1 MWLSLMFMFTPSRD
15 RIFTDLQQMVA
26 FESVHGDDSVRAQYE
41 ASAEWVKNAFLG
53 VGASAEIIEGVDK
66 SLAILGEVPGD
77 PNNNRTVLLYAHHD
91 IIALGS
97 REDWDNEPLEITER
111 DGRWWGRGTADCKG
125 HIAMH
130 LEVLRLIKDEPNLPT
145 IKFVIEGSEEN
156 GGLGLKQL
164 LEDRPELF
172 EAEAIF
178 VVDTGNTEP
187 GAPSVITLQRGS
199 AQIRV
204 QCDTMDGPVHSGK
217 FGGAAPDAVAALIRS
232 LDSIRDDTG
241 RCIIDGVDCTGDW
254 DGEEYP
260 EDKFRLDAGLLEGT
274 ELPDGD
280 IASFIWAR
288 PAVTITGF
296 SSTPVEDAVNAVP
309 ATAQAHLNL
318 RVPPRQRNSK
328 GKRITTA
335 KTANLLIEHLQNH
348 TPWGAQLS
356 AEVLAINRAYRAEED
371 GEVLNL
377 LRECMSDAYGVDASE
392 IGTGGSIPLTV
403 ELHEAFPDAEIA
415 LFGAADLTS
424 NIHSPQESVDPSEI
438 EQMAITE
445 ALFLTRFR

>member
-1 MWLSLMFMFTPSRD
+1 MAKLFFMFSPSRK
-15 RIFTDLQQMVA
+15 RILDDLTQMVA
-26 FESVHGDDSVRAQYE
+26 FESVHADSSLREQYE
-41 ASAEWVKNAFLG
+41 ACAQWVHDAFVE
-53 VGASAEIIEGVDK
+53 VGAHTEIVEGIDK
-66 SLAILGEVPGD
+66 SLAILGEIPGD
-77 PNNNRTVLLYAHHD
+77 PANERAVLLYAHHD
-91 IIALGS
+91 IVPLGP
-97 REDWDNEPLEITER
+97 REEWDHEPLEVTPR

-156 GGLGLKQL
+156 GGLGLKDL
-164 LEDRPELF
+164 LEHRPELF

-187 GAPSVITLQRGS
+187 GVPSIVTLQRGS

-204 QCDTMDGPVHSGK
+204 HCETMEAPVHSGK
-217 FGGAAPDAVAALIRS
+217 FGGAAVDAVAALIRT
-232 LDSIRDDTG
+232 LDSVRDEEG
-241 RCIIDGVDCTGDW
+241 RCIIDGVDCTGEW
-254 DGEEYP
+254 DGGEYP
-260 EDKFRLDAGLLEGT
+260 EEKFRADTGMLDST
-274 ELPDGD
+274 ELPEGD

-296 SSTPVEDAVNAVP
+296 SSTPVEDAINAVP
-309 ATAQAHLNL
+309 ATAHAHLNL
-318 RVPPRQRNSK
+318 RVPPRQRNSA

-335 KTANLLIEHLQNH
+335 KTAKLLIEHLQRH
-348 TPWGAQLS
+348 TPWGAQVN
-356 AEVLAINRAYRAEED
+356 AEILAINRSYAAD
-371 GEVLNL
+371 DKGEVLDL
-377 LRECMSDAYGVDASE
+377 LRTCMSDAYGMDASE

-403 ELHEAFPDAEIA
+403 ELHEAFPDSEIA

-424 NIHSPQESVDPSEI
+424 AIHSPQESVDPLEI
-438 EQMAITE
+438 ERMVHTE

>member
-1 MWLSLMFMFTPSRD
+1 MFSPSRK
-15 RIFTDLQQMVA
+15 RILADLTQMVA
-26 FESVHGDDSVRAQYE
+26 FESVHADSSLREQYKACAQ
-41 ASAEWVKNAFLG
+41 WVHDAFVE
-53 VGASAEIIEGVDK
+53 VGAHTEIVEGIDK
-66 SLAILGEVPGD
+66 SLAILGEIPGD
-77 PNNNRTVLLYAHHD
+77 PANKRTVLLYAHHD
-91 IIALGS
+91 IVPLGP
-97 REDWDNEPLEITER
+97 REEWDHEPLEVTPR

-156 GGLGLKQL
+156 GGLGLKDL
-164 LEDRPELF
+164 LEHRPELF

-187 GAPSVITLQRGS
+187 GVPSIVTLQRGS

-204 QCDTMDGPVHSGK
+204 HCETMEAPVHSGK
-217 FGGAAPDAVAALIRS
+217 FGGAAVDAVAALIRT
-232 LDSIRDDTG
+232 LDSVRDEEG
-241 RCIIDGVDCTGDW
+241 RCIIDGVDCTGEW
-254 DGEEYP
+254 DGGEYP
-260 EDKFRLDAGLLEGT
+260 EEKFRADTGMLDST
-274 ELPDGD
+274 ELPEGD

-296 SSTPVEDAVNAVP
+296 SSTPVEDAINAVP
-309 ATAQAHLNL
+309 ATAHAHLNL
-318 RVPPRQRNSK
+318 RVPPRQRNSA

-335 KTANLLIEHLQNH
+335 KTAKLLIEHLQRH
-348 TPWGAQLS
+348 TPWGAQVN
-356 AEVLAINRAYRAEED
+356 AEILAINRSYAAD
-371 GEVLNL
+371 DKGEVLDL
-377 LRECMSDAYGVDASE
+377 LRTCMSDAYCMDASE

-403 ELHEAFPDAEIA
+403 ELHEAFPDSEIA

-424 NIHSPQESVDPSEI
+424 AIHSPQESVDPLEI
-438 EQMAITE
+438 ERMVHTE

>member
-1 MWLSLMFMFTPSRD
+1 MFSPSRT
-15 RIFTDLQQMVA
+15 RILDDLTQMVA
-26 FESVHGDDSVRAQYE
+26 FESVHVDASVREQYE
-41 ASAEWVKNAFLG
+41 ASAEWVKNAFLE
-53 VGASAEIIEGVDK
+53 VGATAEIIEGVDK
-66 SLAILGEVPGD
+66 SLAVLGEVAGD
-77 PNNNRTVLLYAHHD
+77 PNNDRTVLLYAHHD
-91 IIALGS
+91 IVPLGP
-97 REDWDNEPLEITER
+97 REEWDNEPLEVTER

-187 GAPSVITLQRGS
+187 GVPSIVTLQRGS

-204 QCDTMDGPVHSGK
+204 HCETMEAPVHSGK
-217 FGGAAPDAVAALIRS
+217 FGGAAVDAVAALIRA
-232 LDSIRDDTG
+232 LDSVRDDEG
-241 RCIIDGVDCTGDW
+241 RCVIDGVDCTGVW

-260 EDKFRLDAGLLEGT
+260 EDKFRADTGMLEAT
-274 ELPDGD
+274 ELPEGD

-288 PAVTITGF
+288 PAVSITGF
-296 SSTPVEDAVNAVP
+296 SSTPVEDAINAVP

-318 RVPPRQRNSK
+318 RVPPRQRNSE

-335 KTANLLIEHLQNH
+335 KTAKLLIKHLQDH
-348 TPWGAQLS
+348 TPWGAQLD
-356 AEVLAINRAYRAEED
+356 AEILAINRSYVADED
-371 GEVLNL
+371 GEILNL
-377 LRECMSDAYGVDASE
+377 LRECMSDAYGMDASE

-403 ELHEAFPDAEIA
+403 ELHEAFPDSEIA

-424 NIHSPQESVDPSEI
+424 AIHSPQESVDPTEI
-438 EQMAITE
+438 EHMVQTE
-445 ALFLTRFR
+445 ALFLTRFRSA